1 MSVED
6 RDEQEDHG
14 RMPVECPSWCRTPP
28 PEHEQDDPGAW
39 LHEGPSFGLLRTW
52 MLDGPEPVFSAT
64 VAETAGGADELSPDD
79 LRRLAGDALDAAM
92 WMDRAARWLPHDHGV
107 SVVELVRR
115 AHAQS
120 SRSA

>member
-1 MSVED
+1 MSPDD
-6 RDEQEDHG
+6 RREQDEHA
-14 RMPVECPSWCRTPP
+14 RLECPSWCRTSSA
-28 PEHEQDDPGAW
+28 EHEQDDPGAW

-52 MLDGPEPVFSAT
+52 MLDGSEPTFTAT

-79 LRRLAGDALDAAM
+79 LRQLAGDAIDAAM
-92 WMDRAARWLPHDHGV
+92 WMDRQARWLPHDHGV

>member
-1 MSVED
+1 MSADD
-6 RDEQEDHG
+6 RRDQDEHALD
-14 RMPVECPSWCRTPP
+14 CPSWCRTSPE
-28 PEHEQDDPGAW
+28 EHEQDDPGAW
-39 LHEGPSFGLLRTW
+39 LHEGPAFGLLRTW
-52 MLDGPEPVFSAT
+52 MLDGSEPTFTAT

-79 LRRLAGDALDAAM
+79 LRQLAGDAIDAAM
-92 WMDRAARWLPHDHGV
+92 WMDRQARWLPHDHGV